1 MLNLKL
7 LIICFLALL
16 SISSKGADVS
26 LPVIPGDHVVVSD
39 NSFKT
44 TDSTALVMS
53 NVSFVGAL
61 FDEHFEP
68 AEIAPDSMR
77 SYYVDYYRAEIQ
89 NGGFSQLVYN
99 SKLKPEVLTYVRE
112 GLTAMGAKE
121 HLQLFDKSLK
131 VLEKLSPDDLKKFLE
146 SGDFGEN
153 PERDVLNDPSDEFY
167 ALMKTHD
174 LVRINGDWLRSLPN
188 LTVLTIP
195 QMQAEVNRRAAA
207 MPNREAR
214 LAAALAREPRYKKL
228 IRKLSAKAG
237 QNFKQITAGD
247 PSHRYGDKPVIA
259 WYFYTNKGLHYML
272 DVEGKALMF
281 TSGKNQLVAEIL
293 APPDSSTEKAQ

>member
-1 MLNLKL
+1 MLNIKS
-7 LIICFLALL
+7 LIIRVLAFL
-16 SISSKGADVS
+16 SISSKGADVT
-26 LPVIPGDHVVVSD
+26 LPVILGDHVVVSD
-39 NSFKT
+39 NSFKAS
-44 TDSTALVMS
+44 DSTALVMS

-61 FDEHFEP
+61 FDEYFES
-68 AEIAPDSMR
+68 AEIAPDAMR

-99 SKLKPEVLTYVRE
+99 SRLKPEVLVYVRE

-121 HLQLFDKSLK
+121 HLQLFEKSLK
-131 VLEKLSPDDLKKFLE
+131 VLEKLSPADLKKFLE
-146 SGDFGEN
+146 SGYFGEN

-195 QMQAEVNRRAAA
+195 QMQAEVRHRAAV

-214 LAAALAREPRYKKL
+214 LAAALAQEPRYKKL
-228 IRKLSAKAG
+228 IRQLSAKAG
-237 QNFKQITAGD
+237 HNFKQITAGD
-247 PSHRYGDKPVIA
+247 PSHRHGGKPLIA
-259 WYFYTNKGLHYML
+259 WYFYTDKGLHYML
-272 DVEGKALMF
+272 DVDGKALMF
-281 TSGKNQLVAEIL
+281 TSTKNQLVAEIA
-293 APPDSSTEKAQ
+293 APPDASNTKSE